1 MLVWFFLIEMEQEF
15 SAMAKDPK
23 CTSVEFQVGPRES
36 ALLRAMT
43 RGGLP
48 TGATLAQGGSN
59 YLVGQLSNRFCSR
72 RA

>member
-36 ALLRAMT
+36 ALLRAMLL
-43 RGGLP
+43 RE
-48 TGATLAQGGSN
+48 
-59 YLVGQLSNRFCSR
+59 
-72 RA
+72 